1 VVSTDRI
8 IEVLWGERP
17 PGTATK
23 AMQGYVSHLRRE
35 LGGESGDARRLLV
48 TQSPGY
54 VLHADA
60 VSVDATRFEQLADDG
75 RRALEDGAAAEAAR
89 LLDEA
94 LALWRG
100 PALAEFAYE
109 DFAREE
115 IDRLEQL
122 RLSVTEDRIDALL
135 DLGRHGEL
143 AGKLAALVAANPLRE
158 RIRGQWML
166 SLYRSGRQADALQAY
181 RDGRRLSASELG
193 LEPGQELQRLE
204 RAILSQDPALEA
216 PPPPRAPRSD
226 DGNEE
231 RPPLPAGRARRRR
244 IIAGGAL
251 LVAAA
256 AVAVLAIV
264 LSQRGPPAPIA
275 VVPPAVVAV
284 DAKTDRVVASIP
296 TGSEPT
302 ALVAG
307 LGGIWVGDARDGTV
321 TRIDPRTRQVVK
333 RIGIAAPAIDLAT
346 GLGSV
351 WAATGGFGQVVRIDP
366 GLDPSLGGVVD
377 RISLGTPGNPIIPT
391 VSAVAVGGGSV
402 WAGAFDGLARI
413 DPASHKV
420 VPIAVGN
427 SAALEIAIGDGA
439 LWATLG
445 TARSVGLDL
454 STGRQIARFYAG
466 VFAPAIALDRSAVWL
481 AAIYGGQLWKFDPVT
496 GLPIL
501 SGPVHAGAS
510 AKGIALGARAVWLAS
525 WSDDSLVKVDQVS
538 GRVLATI
545 PLPGSPVAVAFRDG
559 VVWVAVQPAETNG

>member
-17 PGTATK
+17 PETATK

-35 LGGESGDARRLLV
+35 LGGQSGDARRLLV
-48 TQSPGY
+48 TQAPGY

-75 RRALEDGAAAEAAR
+75 RRALEDGEAAEAAH
-89 LLDEA
+89 LLEEA

-135 DLGRHGEL
+135 RLGRHGEL
-143 AGKLAALVAANPLRE
+143 AGKLAVLVAANPLRE
-158 RIRGQWML
+158 RLRGQWML
-166 SLYRSGRQADALQAY
+166 SLYRSGRQAEALQAY
-181 RDGRRLSASELG
+181 RDGRRLSTSELG

-204 RAILSQDPALEA
+204 RAILSQDPVLDA
-216 PPPPRAPRSD
+216 PPSPPRAPGSED
-226 DGNEE
+226 SNDE
-231 RPPLPAGRARRRR
+231 RAPLPGARARRRR
-244 IIAGGAL
+244 VVAVCAL
-251 LVAAA
+251 LLAAA
-256 AVAVLAIV
+256 GIALFAIV
-264 LSQRGPPAPIA
+264 LSRRGSPAPIA

-296 TGSEPT
+296 TGSAPI

-321 TRIDPRTRQVVK
+321 TRIDPRTHSVVR
-333 RIGIAAPAIDLAT
+333 RIGIGAPAIDLAT

-351 WAATGGFGQVVRIDP
+351 WAATGSFGQVVRIDP
-366 GLDPSLGGVVD
+366 SAGGVVD
-377 RISLGTPGNPIIPT
+377 RISLGIPANPIVPT
-391 VSAVAVGGGSV
+391 VSAVGVGGGSV

-413 DPASHKV
+413 DPASHK
-420 VPIAVGN
+420 AVRIDLGL
-427 SAALEIAIGDGA
+427 SPALAISIGDDA
-439 LWATLG
+439 LWAALG
-445 TARSVGLDL
+445 TERAVGVDL
-454 STGRQIARFYAG
+454 SSGKQIALFYAG
-466 VFAPAIALDRSAVWL
+466 VSSPSITRNRTAVWL
-481 AAIYGGQLWKFDPVT
+481 AAIYGGQLWKVDPVT
-496 GLPIL
+496 GLSIL
-501 SGPVHAGAS
+501 HGSVHAGAS
-510 AKGIALGARAVWLAS
+510 ADGIALGGGAVWLAS

-545 PLPGSPVAVAFRDG
+545 PLPGAPVDVAFRDG
-559 VVWVAVQPAETNG
+559 VVWVAVQPAENDG